1 MFVLQE
7 SCKLKF
13 HLARILQ
20 DEVYLARNLPE
31 KCIVLQDLARHLA
44 RFLQDL
50 YFFQLGWLSSLYETG
65 TQLKVIVK
73 K

>member
-20 DEVYLARNLPE
+20 DEVYLARILQDEAYLVRILQDEVYLNLARNLSE
-31 KCIVLQDLARHLA
+31 KCIVLQDN
-44 RFLQDL
+44 LQDL
-50 YFFQLGWLSSLYETG
+50 YFFFN
-65 TQLKVIVK
+65 
-73 K
+73 